1 MKSVSWLV
9 TLAAAAI
16 SLPSCSKESNATGA
30 KDGLQPVVETSPTPV
45 ATDRQVEGA
54 PPEQPSRLMG
64 ESERPSGPTP
74 VDSKKG
80 PETIAKAPPPPVTAG
95 AGPVID
101 KPTYQVKVLVAGS
114 YAAGKPGAV
123 DVTLTPKTG
132 WKVNQDFPT
141 KLEITAPEG
150 VTLAS
155 AKLKKEDAA
164 AFNEKGAAFRVAFT
178 PATAGTKA
186 FAAKFKFVIC
196 NDDSCDPSTEQLS
209 WQVAVK

>member
-9 TLAAAAI
+9 TLVAAAI
-16 SLPSCSKESNATGA
+16 SLPACSKESKATGA
-30 KDGLQPVVETSPTPV
+30 KDGLQPVVDTATPPAGPGTAGVVPT
-45 ATDRQVEGA
+45 
-54 PPEQPSRLMG
+54 PPEQPADTGQPRSV
-64 ESERPSGPTP
+64 PPTP
-74 VDSKKG
+74 ADPVKG
-80 PETIAKAPPPPVTAG
+80 TGAVKAPPPVATG
-95 AGPVID
+95 AGPVVD
-101 KPTYQVKVLVAGS
+101 RPTYPVKVMTAAS
-114 YAAGKPGAV
+114 YPAGKPGSV

-132 WKVNQDFPT
+132 WHVNMDFPT

-155 AKLKKEDAA
+155 AKLKKEDATS
-164 AFNEKGAAFRVAFT
+164 FTERGAAFKVAFT
-178 PATAGTKA
+178 PASAGTKA

>member
-1 MKSVSWLV
+1 MKSAPWLV

-16 SLPSCSKESNATGA
+16 SVPACSKESKATGA
-30 KDGLQPVVETSPTPV
+30 KDGLQPVVDTGETAATPV
-45 ATDRQVEGA
+45 DRPVTGTA
-54 PPEQPSRLMG
+54 PEQAARRG
-64 ESERPSGPTP
+64 EGERPAGPTP
-74 VDSKKG
+74 MDGKKLPDG
-80 PETIAKAPPPPVTAG
+80 VKAPPPVTAG

-101 KPTYQVKVLVAGS
+101 KPTYVVKVAVAGS
-114 YAAGKPGAV
+114 YAAGKPGTV

-155 AKLKKEDAA
+155 TKLKKEDAA
-164 AFNEKGAAFRVAFT
+164 SFNEKGAAFRVAFT
-178 PATAGTKA
+178 PASAGTKA
-186 FAAKFKFVIC
+186 FTAKFKFVIC